1 MGEAEGGGD
10 AAARSPRA
18 RSGWNKELK
27 IRKEGSARDE
37 NEMMDILLLLHLQ
50 YMSLDMMNSDDDETG
65 RETDTPAFFFLSFF
79 PLFIYII
86 RAVFISEFLA
96 HVFSLTYSL
105 LRANRK
111 EVCLF

>member
-1 MGEAEGGGD
+1 LGEAEGGGD

-65 RETDTPAFFFLSFF
+65 RETDTPAFFFSFFLSFIYLYYSCSF
-79 PLFIYII
+79 HLRIFSSCFFSYIQFIT
-86 RAVFISEFLA
+86 SE
-96 HVFSLTYSL
+96 
-105 LRANRK
+105 
-111 EVCLF
+111 